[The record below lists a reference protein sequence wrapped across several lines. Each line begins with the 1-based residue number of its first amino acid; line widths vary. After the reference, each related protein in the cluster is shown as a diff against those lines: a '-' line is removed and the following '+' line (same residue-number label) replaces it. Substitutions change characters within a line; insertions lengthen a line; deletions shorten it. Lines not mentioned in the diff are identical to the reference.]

1 MFFKKSPGR
10 QIRAI
15 HIEIYLMGEN
25 VSYEL
30 IKKRHSPDQRQ
41 YSTIQSYQSNVTWQK
56 HTPPFRGLSCV
67 VSLTQC
73 RDRSKGIA
81 SLGSRGPV
89 RGRWQSAHVQEKTQ
103 PLRGFLGSSCS
114 SSSSSSSYNKCF
126 MTNANKSQLWNSS
139 HAMSKPVQHRIT
151 TPFEFFPFSKCIP
164 YEPWCGDCWDL
175 LHSLRRLFL
184 KPRLKGK

>member
-1 MFFKKSPGR
+1 MLSWSEAGLNHPKTPVLCNLTETH
-10 QIRAI
+10 AT
-15 HIEIYLMGEN
+15 
-25 VSYEL
+25 VSSAVTC
-30 IKKRHSPDQRQ
+30 HSP
-41 YSTIQSYQSNVTWQK
+41 N
-56 HTPPFRGLSCV
+56 
-67 VSLTQC
+67 LTQ
-73 RDRSKGIA
+73 
-81 SLGSRGPV
+81 GSRQRYHKPGKSGALV
-89 RGRWQSAHVQEKTQ
+89 RERWQSAHVREKKQ
-103 PLRGFLGSSCS
+103 PLRGFLGSSCF

-139 HAMSKPVQHRIT
+139 HAMSKPVQRRIT